1 MKRLFLDIETCPCI
15 GSFWRPGYN
24 ISLSHENIEV
34 QARIITAAYRWQ
46 GDKKV
51 QALIWDE
58 VDSKTK
64 EPFGAFQQSDERLV
78 KTLVPIMN
86 KADEIVAHYG
96 DGFDVPW
103 IRTRAMFHGIVGGI
117 WKTVDT
123 KAWAS
128 KNFVLPSNKL
138 DAIAKYL
145 GIGTKIRTDYDL
157 WRDITFRD
165 DTKALD
171 KMVRY
176 NKHDVELLE
185 EVFTYLSRY
194 CEPHTHLGVLE
205 GKPKW
210 TCSRCGSRLVGR
222 ANTRVSKTGIIKHEM
237 GCNECGG
244 YYMINNAAYN
254 LFAGIVKPKQGKRRF
269 K

>member
-24 ISLSHENIEV
+24 VTLSHENIEV

-46 GDKKV
+46 GEKKV

-58 VDSKTK
+58 QKQGGG
-64 EPFGAFQQSDERLV
+64 PFGPFNQSDERLV
-78 KTLVPIMN
+78 RTLVPVMN
-86 KADEIVAHYG
+86 EADEIVAHYG

-103 IRTRAMFHGIVGGI
+103 IRTRAMFHGVVGGI

-128 KNFVLPSNKL
+128 KYFFLPSNKL

-145 GIGTKIRTDYDL
+145 GIGTKIRTEYDL

-165 DTKALD
+165 SSEALA
-171 KMVRY
+171 KMVKY

-185 EVFTYLSRY
+185 EVFHYLSKF
-194 CEPHTHLGVLE
+194 CSPHTHLGVLE

-210 TCSRCGSRLVGR
+210 TCPRCSGDTVHRVNIR
-222 ANTRVSKTGIIKHEM
+222 ASTTGTVKHEM
-237 GCNECGG
+237 HCRNEQCGG

-254 LFAGIVKPKQGKRRF
+254 LFAGITKPRKYRKR
-269 K
+269 

>member
-145 GIGTKIRTDYDL
+145 GIGTKIRPIMTYGVTSL
-157 WRDITFRD
+157 SATTPRHSTRWCDITSMTSSCSKRC
-165 DTKALD
+165 L
-171 KMVRY
+171 
-176 NKHDVELLE
+176 
-185 EVFTYLSRY
+185 
-194 CEPHTHLGVLE
+194 HT
-205 GKPKW
+205 
-210 TCSRCGSRLVGR
+210 S
-222 ANTRVSKTGIIKHEM
+222 
-237 GCNECGG
+237 
-244 YYMINNAAYN
+244 
-254 LFAGIVKPKQGKRRF
+254 AGIVSPILTLVFWKVNPSGLALDAVVDLLGAPTPV
-269 K
+269 